1 MSATEAEPRR
11 HHFVPACWLA
21 GFTETGD
28 KDGKIWVTDFRR
40 KKQWPS
46 SPGNAGFIRD
56 FYRLSDEE
64 LDPVIVEKGL
74 SQIEGVIAPILK
86 SIDKEMREPHADEL
100 DALLYFI
107 AIQWARVPAFRPA
120 MLKLFESFAGEEFNK
135 MLESR
140 ESWEKALT
148 DAGIPLDAPGAD
160 YERQRASKASD
171 YSLNASTD
179 WYMKHAFDAADSILP
194 ALRKRVWQVAFS
206 PTGSFIACDNP
217 VMLEGPKG
225 EPLGFG
231 NATSVV
237 YAISR
242 HVLLYGTPRRAQPL
256 LVTRKYIAHTN
267 TFSLLV
273 AEEQVFSHLPDFCWL
288 DEREKYQTDWTLF
301 SKEKY

>member
-1 MSATEAEPRR
+1 MHSTPQTVFFPR
-11 HHFVPACWLA
+11 
-21 GFTETGD
+21 
-28 KDGKIWVTDFRR
+28 
-40 KKQWPS
+40 
-46 SPGNAGFIRD
+46 
-56 FYRLSDEE
+56 
-64 LDPVIVEKGL
+64 
-74 SQIEGVIAPILK
+74 
-86 SIDKEMREPHADEL
+86 
-100 DALLYFI
+100 
-107 AIQWARVPAFRPA
+107 
-120 MLKLFESFAGEEFNK
+120 
-135 MLESR
+135 
-140 ESWEKALT
+140 
-148 DAGIPLDAPGAD
+148 
-160 YERQRASKASD
+160 
-171 YSLNASTD
+171 
-179 WYMKHAFDAADSILP
+179 
-194 ALRKRVWQVAFS
+194 RKRVWQVAFS

-288 DEREKYQTDWTLF
+288 DEREKSQTDWTLF